1 MYCHLPFLVTAWL
14 FNLICDHYH
23 IMVTIVPLWSTV
35 ANNRLILCSFSF
47 VIHFHSFLLCSPPI
61 AACTYFVYKDYVANK
76 ARQLISFIQPLFLFV
91 PKFASLPRISISSIR
106 ISLPLTTLCGLVFL
120 VSFPLKLCV
129 SLWARVSVLGLH
141 FLCIFIAACA
151 RLLHFCVDIVAATL
165 LSLPDSV
172 HHCKNPWTS
181 CVRRCF
187 WFHVFFGCC
196 AQRHA
201 CASPSPTF
209 RGEACTRAPLFQL
222 MPLSLSI
229 MLSLLS
235 KAPNMLIVIKGP
247 STGYQTPGM
256 YSPVSPYFEDVI
268 LFFFLF
274 GLQLECSLQSCLMNH
289 VDSNSC
295 MHDHWTDY
303 QHASWWLI

>member
-129 SLWARVSVLGLH
+129 SLWARVSVPGLH

-187 WFHVFFGCC
+187 WFHVFFWLLRTETRMCITISNLQG
-196 AQRHA
+196 
-201 CASPSPTF
+201 
-209 RGEACTRAPLFQL
+209 RGLHKSATLPVDAFVSQHHVI
-222 MPLSLSI
+222 SS
-229 MLSLLS
+229 
-235 KAPNMLIVIKGP
+235 IKG
-247 STGYQTPGM
+247 SKY
-256 YSPVSPYFEDVI
+256 
-268 LFFFLF
+268 
-274 GLQLECSLQSCLMNH
+274 
-289 VDSNSC
+289 VDS
-295 MHDHWTDY
+295 Y
-303 QHASWWLI
+303 